1 MIHHVVCASLRAAF
15 PQASLPPESEK
26 QLMLKEACGPT
37 KGPTLISMAGLL
49 GWPFA
54 RNWVRSSPCKK
65 QENLAC

>member
-1 MIHHVVCASLRAAF
+1 
-15 PQASLPPESEK
+15 
-26 QLMLKEACGPT
+26 MLKEACGST

-54 RNWVRSSPCKK
+54 RNWVRLESCKK